1 MPSLKHIAAL
11 LLLAAAASCSQQDQY
26 RRIEG
31 FAQGGTFHI
40 IYSAPSSET
49 ASAVD
54 ENSVMTLVSNRLHD
68 IDFSI
73 SGYNKGSLLSRF
85 NRGEDIVPDRY
96 FLELFRMSMELW
108 KETGGLFDV
117 SGGPLFDF
125 WGFGFKDP
133 ASLDSLR
140 NDARTARTVD
150 SLLEFVGMDL
160 LSLENGQIIRK
171 DPRVTLNFNA
181 IAQGYTCDVVADL
194 LDSLG
199 VENYL
204 VEVGMEIVCKG
215 LNASGRPW
223 RIGID
228 APVDGSQ
235 VAGENVQ
242 KLLDLTDCG
251 ITTSGNYRKFF
262 ILDGK
267 KYSHSI
273 NPVTGYPVQHDLL
286 SATVISIDTARSGA
300 FSDAYATYCMVLGK
314 DASARFIGSRGDLRG
329 YLIYDGGVIDMLKD
343 GSEIHTSYG
352 RVEEYPQF
360 ESAYM
365 SPRQVYVWLPDGYSP
380 RKKYP
385 VLYMHDGQMLF
396 DDTWTWNGQE
406 WEVDEVL
413 GRLIADGKIPPVI
426 VVGIAHG
433 DNRYGEYFP
442 EKVLGYLGAVPDS
455 LTGGWYVS
463 SEDTPDGM
471 KNRTDKQTA
480 ARRSQTYTDAGDA
493 AKLDPVSGPGP
504 ASASAALDY
513 MLASGAVYEADEYLR
528 FLTSELKPFIDSH
541 YSTMPD
547 RQHTF
552 VAGSSMGGLI
562 SLYALCEYPDVFG
575 GAACMST
582 HLPMITSAS
591 YSSAADV
598 SQTVFE
604 AFMRYLSDHLP
615 APGSHLLYTDRGD
628 GTLDALYPPFQDRL
642 DSLLSAR
649 GWRPGPSLPA
659 SGSGAPTSFAGD
671 NRTGGP
677 EAAGSDAIGLDA
689 IDPDAIGSDTTSDTI
704 DQDAIDQDAI
714 DPDTIDPDTI
724 DSTGTWIS
732 PVFPGAS
739 HVEHDWA
746 ARLHVPFTFLLR

>member
-1 MPSLKHIAAL
+1 MRNATAFLLTASLIFSV
-11 LLLAAAASCSQQDQY
+11 SCSVGPEY

-31 FAQGGTFHI
+31 YAQGGTFHI
-40 IYSAPSSET
+40 IYSTP
-49 ASAVD
+49 ASGTD
-54 ENSVMTLVSNRLHD
+54 EDTVVSLVSRRLQD

-73 SGYNKGSLLSRF
+73 SGYNKGSLLSKF

-96 FLELFRMSMELW
+96 FLELFRMSMKLW
-108 KETGGLFDV
+108 EETGGLFDV

-133 ASLDSLR
+133 SGLDSLR
-140 NDARTARTVD
+140 NDNRTAHIVD
-150 SLLEFVGMDL
+150 SLLEFTGMDL
-160 LSLENGQIIRK
+160 LSLEDGRIIRK
-171 DPRVTLNFNA
+171 DPRTTLNFNA
-181 IAQGYTCDVVADL
+181 IAQGYTCDVLADL

-199 VENYL
+199 ADNYL

-215 LNASGRPW
+215 LNASGKPW

-235 VAGENVQ
+235 AAGENVQ
-242 KLLDLTDCG
+242 RYLDLTDCG

-262 ILDGK
+262 VIDGK
-267 KYSHSI
+267 KYAHSI

-300 FSDAYATYCMVLGK
+300 LSDAYATYCMVLGK
-314 DASARFIGSRGDLRG
+314 DAAARFIGSRGDLRG
-329 YLIYDGGVIDMLKD
+329 YLIHDGGVIDLLKD
-343 GSEIHTSYG
+343 GSEINTAYG
-352 RVEEYPQF
+352 HVDEYPQF

-365 SPRQVYVWLPDGYSP
+365 SPRQVYVWLPDGYSA
-380 RKKYP
+380 REKYP
-385 VLYMHDGQMLF
+385 VVYMHDGQMLF

-413 GRLIADGKIPPVI
+413 GRLIAEGKVPPAI
-426 VVGIAHG
+426 VVGVAHG
-433 DNRYGEYFP
+433 NNRFGEYFP

-463 SEDTPDGM
+463 SGDTPYGM
-471 KNRTDKQTA
+471 KDRTDKQTA
-480 ARRSQTYTDAGDA
+480 ALRSQTYTDAGDA
-493 AKLDPVSGPGP
+493 AKPDQVSVSCPGP

-513 MLASGAVYEADEYLR
+513 MLASGTVYEADEYLR

-541 YSTMPD
+541 YPTLPD

-552 VAGSSMGGLI
+552 LAGSSMGGLI

-582 HLPMITSAS
+582 HLPMITSAD
-591 YSSAADV
+591 YDRAADI

-604 AFMRYLSDHLP
+604 AFLRYLSDNLP
-615 APGSHLLYTDRGD
+615 ASSGSHLLYTDRGD
-628 GTLDALYPPFQDRL
+628 STLDALYPPYQDRL

-649 GWRPGPSLPA
+649 GWQPGPSCSA
-659 SGSGAPTSFAGD
+659 SCSEAPTSSAGD

-677 EAAGSDAIGLDA
+677 DAAGPDAIDSDAIDSDA
-689 IDPDAIGSDTTSDTI
+689 ISDA
-704 DQDAIDQDAI
+704 
-714 DPDTIDPDTI
+714 I

-732 PVFPGAS
+732 PVFPGAA
-739 HVEHDWA
+739 HLEHDWA

>member
-1 MPSLKHIAAL
+1 MRNATAFLLTASLIFSV
-11 LLLAAAASCSQQDQY
+11 SCSVGPEY

-31 FAQGGTFHI
+31 YAQGGTFHI
-40 IYSAPSSET
+40 IYSTP
-49 ASAVD
+49 ASGTD
-54 ENSVMTLVSNRLHD
+54 EDTVVSLVSRRLQD

-73 SGYNKGSLLSRF
+73 SGYNKGSLLSKF

-96 FLELFRMSMELW
+96 FLELFRMSMKLW
-108 KETGGLFDV
+108 EETGGLFDV

-133 ASLDSLR
+133 SGLDSLR
-140 NDARTARTVD
+140 NDNRTAHIVD
-150 SLLEFVGMDL
+150 SLLEFTGMDL
-160 LSLENGQIIRK
+160 LSLEDGRIIRK
-171 DPRVTLNFNA
+171 DPRTTLNFNA
-181 IAQGYTCDVVADL
+181 IAQGYTCDVLADL

-199 VENYL
+199 ADNYL

-215 LNASGRPW
+215 LNASGKPW

-235 VAGENVQ
+235 TAGENVQ
-242 KLLDLTDCG
+242 RYLDLTDCG

-262 ILDGK
+262 VIDGK
-267 KYSHSI
+267 KYAHSI

-300 FSDAYATYCMVLGK
+300 LSDAYATYCMVLGK
-314 DASARFIGSRGDLRG
+314 DAAARFIGSRGDLRG
-329 YLIYDGGVIDMLKD
+329 YLIHDGGAIDLLKD
-343 GSEIHTSYG
+343 GSEINTAYG
-352 RVEEYPQF
+352 HVDEYPQF

-365 SPRQVYVWLPDGYSP
+365 SPRQVYVWLPDGYSA
-380 RKKYP
+380 REKYP

-413 GRLIADGKIPPVI
+413 GRLIAEGKVPPAI
-426 VVGIAHG
+426 VVGVAHG
-433 DNRYGEYFP
+433 NNRFGEYFP

-463 SEDTPDGM
+463 SGDTPYGM
-471 KNRTDKQTA
+471 KDRTDKQTA
-480 ARRSQTYTDAGDA
+480 ALRSQTYTDAGDA
-493 AKLDPVSGPGP
+493 AKPDQVSVSCPGP

-513 MLASGAVYEADEYLR
+513 MLASGTVYEADEYLR

-541 YSTMPD
+541 YPTLPD

-582 HLPMITSAS
+582 HLPMITSAD
-591 YSSAADV
+591 YDRAADI

-604 AFMRYLSDHLP
+604 AFMRYLADHLP
-615 APGSHLLYTDRGD
+615 SPGSCLLYTDRGD
-628 GTLDALYPPFQDRL
+628 STLDALYPPFQDRL
-642 DSLLSAR
+642 DSLLTER
-649 GWRPGPSLPA
+649 GWQPGPSFSTPA
-659 SGSGAPTSFAGD
+659 SED
-671 NRTGGP
+671 QTG
-677 EAAGSDAIGLDA
+677 LQ
-689 IDPDAIGSDTTSDTI
+689 DTI
-704 DQDAIDQDAI
+704 C
-714 DPDTIDPDTI
+714 PTY
-724 DSTGTWIS
+724 TWIS
-732 PVFPGAS
+732 PVFPGSA
-739 HVEHDWA
+739 HLEQDWA
-746 ARLHVPFTFLLR
+746 ARLHIPLAFLLR

>member
-1 MPSLKHIAAL
+1 MRNATAFLLTASLLIT
-11 LLLAAAASCSQQDQY
+11 ASCSGGPEY

-40 IYSAPSSET
+40 IYSAP
-49 ASAVD
+49 AAGVD
-54 ENSVMTLVSNRLHD
+54 EDTVISLVSRRLQD

-96 FLELFRMSMELW
+96 FLELFEMSMKLW

-125 WGFGFKDP
+125 WGFGFKNP
-133 ASLDSLR
+133 SGLDSLR
-140 NDARTARTVD
+140 DDARTARIVD
-150 SLLEFVGMDL
+150 SLLEFTGMDL
-160 LSLENGQIIRK
+160 LTLEDGRIIRK

-181 IAQGYTCDVVADL
+181 IAQGYTCDAVADL

-199 VENYL
+199 ADNYL

-215 LNASGRPW
+215 LNASGKPW

-235 VAGENVQ
+235 TAGENVQ
-242 KLLDLTDCG
+242 KFLDLTDCG

-262 ILDGK
+262 IVDGK

-300 FSDAYATYCMVLGK
+300 LSDAYATYCMVVGK
-314 DASARFIGSRGDLRG
+314 DAAARFIGSRGDLRG
-329 YLIYDGGVIDMLKD
+329 YLIHDGGVIDLLKD
-343 GSEIHTSYG
+343 GSEINTAYG

-365 SPRQVYVWLPDGYSP
+365 SPRQVFVWLPDGYSP

-385 VLYMHDGQMLF
+385 VVYMHDGQMLF

-413 GRLIADGKIPPVI
+413 GRLIAEGKVPPAI
-426 VVGIAHG
+426 VVGVAHG
-433 DNRYGEYFP
+433 NNRFGEYFP

-463 SEDTPDGM
+463 SGDTPDGM
-471 KNRTDKQTA
+471 KDRTDKQTA
-480 ARRSQTYTDAGDA
+480 ALRSQTYTDAGDA
-493 AKLDPVSGPGP
+493 AKPDQVSVSCPGP

-513 MLASGAVYEADEYLR
+513 MLASGTVYEADEYLR

-541 YSTMPD
+541 YSTLPD

-582 HLPMITSAS
+582 HLPMITSAD
-591 YSSAADV
+591 YDRAADI

-604 AFMRYLSDHLP
+604 AFLRYLSDNLP
-615 APGSHLLYTDRGD
+615 ASSGSHLLYTDRGD
-628 GTLDALYPPFQDRL
+628 STLDALYPPYQDRL

-649 GWRPGPSLPA
+649 GWQPGPSFSASCTGAPA
-659 SGSGAPTSFAGD
+659 SSAGD
-671 NRTGGP
+671 NRIGGP
-677 EAAGSDAIGLDA
+677 DAAG
-689 IDPDAIGSDTTSDTI
+689 PDAIGSDAIDSDAIDSDAIDSDAISDTI
-704 DQDAIDQDAI
+704 SDAID
-714 DPDTIDPDTI
+714 T
-724 DSTGTWIS
+724 TGTWIS
-732 PVFPGAS
+732 PVFPGAA
-739 HVEHDWA
+739 HLEHDWA